1 MERTTR
7 LELATVCL
15 EGRYST
21 NWATSAYLTFKFGVS
36 QLVELIS
43 QIRSTFVPLWQLSY
57 VRIYYYLIFNYDNGS
72 VSSTCSSCPS
82 TSRHRRLYSVGLRPP
97 CLIARREATELRP
110 HILIFTINQK
120 LFQEISFLHL
130 INKFTQN
137 KNPLKSAFEP
147 LNL

>member
-1 MERTTR
+1 MAPFRQPAR
-7 LELATVCL
+7 LVLRQADTVDSTSSGFALLAL
-15 EGRYST
+15 
-21 NWATSAYLTFKFGVS
+21 
-36 QLVELIS
+36 
-43 QIRSTFVPLWQLSY
+43 PLAAKQLSY

-97 CLIARREATELRP
+97 CLTARREATKLRP

-130 INKFTQN
+130 INKFTRN
-137 KNPLKSAFEP
+137 KNPLNICILAGKFVEM
-147 LNL
+147 